1 MRALPI
7 LGLFGLLLPTACDSS
22 PKRLD
27 PVPPDLEARV
37 QVADTAIGD
46 LKKTLSSKLM
56 AAVKSGGPEAGIDVC
71 GKDAHAMTQEV
82 ASRHGVRI
90 GRTSERLRNPEQ
102 NASRP
107 WLSDYLK
114 EVSPKKAS
122 EAGRAVFDLGSSLG
136 VVQPLA
142 TQGLCVTC
150 HGDPKGIPAGVQ
162 AAIAKRY
169 PKDQAVGFSEGDVRG
184 VVWVEIEKKAP

>member
-1 MRALPI
+1 MRPLPAL
-7 LGLFGLLLPTACDSS
+7 GLLLLLLPAACDSS

-27 PVPPDLEARV
+27 PVPAPLEARV
-37 QVADTAIGD
+37 KVAEAAIGD
-46 LKKTLSSKLM
+46 LKQTLSSKLM

-71 GKDAHAMTQEV
+71 GKDAHALTQEV
-82 ASRHGVRI
+82 AARHGVRI
-90 GRTSERLRNPEQ
+90 GRTSQRLRNTEQ

-107 WLSDYLK
+107 WLSDYLADA
-114 EVSPKKAS
+114 SNKKAS
-122 EAGRAVFDLGSSLG
+122 EVERAVFDLGSSLG

-169 PKDQAVGFSEGDVRG
+169 PKDRAVGFAEGDVRG
-184 VVWVEIEKKAP
+184 VVWVEIEKEKP